1 MKAWKLP
8 LTTAIAGI
16 SLGAHAVEPQG
27 IALDS
32 GVTLLPAV
40 ELSVEDN
47 DNVYLQPEATQE
59 SSTVTRLKPSIAVE
73 ADMGQ
78 TQLRVGF
85 LAEKGI
91 YSADENDNYTDTT
104 FNAGAGFELTS
115 RHQFDVSAELKS
127 AHDARG
133 ASTATA
139 QGSSALAV
147 DPDEYDE
154 STLEGSFTYG
164 SSSALLNITAGLER
178 YEKEYKN
185 NFDIGTRDR
194 DYDKTTASLE
204 TSVAVSERTGILID
218 LSTTSIAY
226 DNDSFLAEQRE
237 GSLARAL
244 VGFSYDVSGKVTSSA
259 KVGASQRSFESDDID
274 SDTTLTWNVELQWT
288 PRTYST
294 ITVYTAQSANETS
307 VGGGYIDSNYS
318 MVSWD
323 HKFSEYFALTADVSL
338 ASDAYYDVNG
348 DTDRED
354 DTLSYGLTGTY
365 SPAKAMDVYANLKQA
380 ERDSTST
387 GLDYEQQV
395 ITLGLKLAI

>member
-8 LTTAIAGI
+8 LSTAIAGI
-16 SLGAHAVEPQG
+16 SFGALAVEPQG

-32 GVTLLPAV
+32 GVTLFPAV

-47 DNVYLQPEATQE
+47 DNVYLQPETTQE

-104 FNAGAGFELTS
+104 FSAGAGFEMTS
-115 RHQFDVSAELKS
+115 RHQFDVSAELRS

-139 QGSSALAV
+139 QGSDALAE
-147 DPDEYDE
+147 DPDEFDE
-154 STLEGSFTYG
+154 STLDGSFTYG
-164 SSSALLNITAGLER
+164 SSSALLNITAGLKR

-194 DYDKTTASLE
+194 DHEKTTASLE
-204 TSVAVSERTGILID
+204 TSVTVSERTGILVD
-218 LSTTSIAY
+218 LSTTSINY
-226 DNDSFLAEQRE
+226 DNDSIIAEQRE
-237 GSLARAL
+237 GSLSRAL
-244 VGFSYDVSGKVTSSA
+244 IGFSYSVSGKINSSA
-259 KVGASQRSFESDDID
+259 KVGAAQRSFESGDID
-274 SDTTLTWNVELQWT
+274 SDTALTWNVELVWT

-294 ITVYTAQSANETS
+294 ITAYTAQTANETS

-318 MVSWD
+318 LVSWD
-323 HKFSEYFALTADVSL
+323 HEFSEYFALTADVSL

-387 GLDYEQQV
+387 GLDYDQQV